1 MFPVNKVS
9 LKKFRIKVALYTN
22 AVVRIIII
30 IKQKKIQQKLKV
42 KTVDIKA

>member
-1 MFPVNKVS
+1 MFINNMFPVNKVS

-30 IKQKKIQQKLKV
+30 IKQKKYNKN
-42 KTVDIKA
+42 